1 MDFTFPSELQ
11 LLREMVREFTDAE
24 IRPIAAKID
33 ETHEVPREVIR
44 KMGELGLF
52 GVPFPEELGGSG
64 LGELGYVVVAEEIT
78 RAEFS
83 VAVTLGASTSI
94 GAMAIYLGG
103 DEVQRKRWI
112 PKLASGEWLGCYAL
126 TEAESGSDPASM
138 KTTAVKDGNEW
149 VLDGAKIWITNGDVA
164 DLITV
169 FASTD
174 RALGTR
180 GITCF
185 VVERDRKGFRTGP
198 REKKMGQCGSSTCP
212 VYFEEVRIPD
222 ANRIGAVGD
231 GFKVAMKTL
240 DRGRLGLGG
249 NCLGASKECLALSTK
264 YAQERRQFGK
274 PIAEQEAVQFYLAD
288 MAADVFAVESALYR
302 TAWMCDQGMAISRES
317 AMVKVLA
324 SECLDRAADRAV
336 QIHGGMGYS
345 RDYAVERW
353 YRDARVNRI
362 YEGTNEIQRI
372 VIARDVLKRG
382 L

>member
-1 MDFTFPSELQ
+1 MDLTFSPEIE
-11 LLREMVREFTDAE
+11 LLREMVRQFADQEV
-24 IRPIAAKID
+24 RPLAAAID
-33 ETHEVPREVIR
+33 EKHEVPREILA
-44 KMGELGLF
+44 KMAELGLF
-52 GVPFPEELGGSG
+52 GVPFPEELGGGG
-64 LGELGYVVVAEEIT
+64 LGETGYVVVAEELT
-78 RAEFS
+78 RADFS
-83 VAVTLGASTSI
+83 VAVTLGASASI
-94 GAMAIYLGG
+94 GGMAIHLGG
-103 DEVQRKRWI
+103 SEDQQKRWI
-112 PKLASGEWLGCYAL
+112 PKLASGEWIGCYAL

-149 VLDGAKIWITNGDVA
+149 VINGSKIWITNGDFA
-164 DLITV
+164 DLVTL

-174 RALGTR
+174 RAQGAR

-185 VVERDRKGFRTGP
+185 VVEKDRAGLRAGP

-212 VYFEEVRIPD
+212 LYFEDVRIPD
-222 ANRIGAVGD
+222 ANRIGGVGD
-231 GFKVAMKTL
+231 GFKIAMRTL

-264 YAQERRQFGK
+264 YARERRQFGK
-274 PIAEQEAVQFYLAD
+274 PIGEQQAIQFYLAD
-288 MAADVFAVESALYR
+288 TATEIFAVESALWR
-302 TAWMCDQGMAISRES
+302 AAWMCDRGMPFSRES
-317 AMVKVLA
+317 AIVKLLS
-324 SECLDRAADRAV
+324 SECLDRAVDRAV

-362 YEGTNEIQRI
+362 YEGTNEIQRM